1 MISITAGCY
10 RSSFAQ
16 VAQVITNNENSKS
29 TSGRWSKC
37 PENYF
42 DFLLRFDV
50 STFFVAN
57 ELQVIKIQQ
66 KV

>member
-29 TSGRWSKC
+29 TSGRWSKR

-50 STFFVAN
+50 LTFFVAN